1 MSFSYEYIIQFRDTD
16 AAGVVY
22 FANIISICHV
32 AYEAS
37 LIASGIDLKLF
48 VNNPEFAV
56 PITHASAD
64 FFKPLYCGDR
74 VTIELTPRSSDI
86 CRVEI
91 DYQLEA
97 ANALT
102 AIDRCGFEIDYQLG
116 AATAITKHIVID
128 PNTRKRKELPI
139 ILTNW
144 LGQWS

>member
-16 AAGVVY
+16 AARVVY
-22 FANIISICHV
+22 FANILSICHV

-37 LIASGIDLKLF
+37 LIGSGIDLKLF

-74 VTIELTPRSSDI
+74 ITIELTPRSIDS
-86 CRVEI
+86 CR
-91 DYQLEA
+91 
-97 ANALT
+97 
-102 AIDRCGFEIDYQLG
+102 FEIAYQSIS
-116 AATAITKHIVID
+116 ATAITKHVVID
-128 PNTRKRKELPI
+128 PSNRKRKELPA

-144 LGQWS
+144 LEQWG